1 MHSNGLSRGIQRSIR
16 AWQVLDGY
24 EQGRCPASRGQAV
37 FAGDARGAT
46 FMCGIA
52 GFIDAERSRVYAE
65 ELIDRMCK
73 VIRHRGPDEQGV
85 WVGDGAAL
93 GVRRLAI
100 IDLASGQQPIF
111 NENQNI
117 LVVFN
122 GEIYNYRELQR
133 ELQERG
139 HRFRTNSD
147 TEAIVHAYE
156 EYGDDC
162 VRHLR
167 GMFAFAL
174 WDKERRRL
182 LAARDRFGK
191 KPLNYFWD
199 GRRLIFGS
207 EIKSLLEAGIPREID
222 YLALD
227 EYLVYACVP
236 APLTLFKGVLKL
248 PPGHIL
254 VYEDGQ
260 IHTHSYWDL
269 PFTPTCR
276 DDEATAIER
285 TRALL
290 KDAVQVRLMSEVPL
304 GAFLSGG
311 IDSST
316 VVGLMSQLMSQPV
329 KTFSIGFEEDDYS
342 ELSYA
347 REVARH
353 FGTDHHE
360 FIVRPELVSVLPEL
374 VWAYDEPFA
383 DSSML
388 PTYYVSK
395 LAREHVTVVLTGD
408 GGDEIFG
415 GYARYHREFL
425 ISRIPRLMQ
434 ILLGYGSKLMPEGMR
449 GKNRLGSFRH
459 DLATRSVRST
469 MAFRPG
475 PSRSALYHPDYF
487 AHLGAY
493 DPYERVRSE
502 FHRVEG
508 LDVITQQQYVDVR
521 RYLADDILVKV
532 DKASMKNSLETR
544 APLLDQHLAEYVASL
559 PSSIRTPNGNL
570 KYLLK
575 KAVADFVPPFIL
587 ERRKQGFGV
596 PLEHWFRGE
605 LTSYAY
611 DLLDS
616 SKARQRGIFDPQCVR
631 SLLETHA
638 SPNPVDHSS
647 AIWTLLCLELW
658 FRTYLDDP
666 SIHAEQQAS
675 VGITGI

>member
-1 MHSNGLSRGIQRSIR
+1 
-16 AWQVLDGY
+16 
-24 EQGRCPASRGQAV
+24 
-37 FAGDARGAT
+37 
-46 FMCGIA
+46 MCGIT
-52 GFIDAERSRVYAE
+52 GFIDAERSRNNAE
-65 ELIDRMCK
+65 ELIDHMCK
-73 VIRHRGPDEQGV
+73 VIRHRGPDEQGS
-85 WVGDGAAL
+85 WVGDGVAL

-100 IDLASGQQPIF
+100 IDLAGGQQPIF
-111 NENQNI
+111 NENENI

-133 ELQERG
+133 ALQERG
-139 HRFRTNSD
+139 HRFRTNAD
-147 TEAIVHAYE
+147 TETIVHAYE

-162 VRHLR
+162 VKHLR
-167 GMFAFAL
+167 GMFTFAL
-174 WDKERRRL
+174 WDRKRQRL

-191 KPLNYFWD
+191 KPFNYYWD
-199 GRRLIFGS
+199 GQRLIFGS
-207 EIKSLLEAGIPREID
+207 EIKSILEAGIPREID
-222 YLALD
+222 PLALD

-236 APLTLFKGVLKL
+236 APQTLFKGVLKL
-248 PPGHIL
+248 PAGHIL

-260 IHTHSYWDL
+260 IHTTSYWDL
-269 PFTPTCR
+269 PFTATCQ

-316 VVGLMSQLMSQPV
+316 VVGLMSQLMDQPV
-329 KTFSIGFEEDDYS
+329 KTFSIGFEQDDYN
-342 ELSYA
+342 ELAHA

-360 FIVRPELVSVLPEL
+360 FVVRPELVSVLPEL

-415 GYARYHREFL
+415 GYTHYRREFL
-425 ISRIPRLMQ
+425 LSRIPRLMQ
-434 ILLGYGSKLMPEGMR
+434 ILLGYGSMLMPEGMR
-449 GKNRLGSFRH
+449 GKKRLSSLRH
-459 DLATRSVRST
+459 TLATRSVLSTMVFRLGPPRST
-469 MAFRPG
+469 
-475 PSRSALYHPDYF
+475 LYHPDYF
-487 AHLGAY
+487 AHLRNY
-493 DPYERVRSE
+493 DPYERIRSE
-502 FHRVEG
+502 FRAAAG

-521 RYLADDILVKV
+521 HYLADDILVKV
-532 DKASMKNSLETR
+532 DKASMINSLEAR
-544 APLLDQHLAEYVASL
+544 APLLDQCLAEYVASL

-575 KAVADFVPPFIL
+575 KAVADIVPPSIL
-587 ERRKQGFGV
+587 ARRKQGFGV

-616 SKARQRGIFDPQCVR
+616 PKARQRGIFDPHCIR
-631 SLLETHA
+631 KLLETHA
-638 SPNPVDHSS
+638 SPKPVDHSS
-647 AIWTLLCLELW
+647 AIWALLCLELW
-658 FRTYLDDP
+658 FRTYLDDLA
-666 SIHAEQQAS
+666 IHTEQKAPAR
-675 VGITGI
+675 ITTI